1 MEISMTADFFY
12 VDIHDGY
19 WEEIWNNL
27 PTRAK
32 T

>member
-1 MEISMTADFFY
+1 MQADFYY

-27 PTRAK
+27 PVRTRERK
-32 T
+32 